1 MKERKKKG
9 YELRE
14 ADRKLKQKEERRQMS
29 KKEQKEARREDKRR
43 KQKKRARNKEFAR
56 VTYVFVGLFLVMMG
70 YLCYFN
76 VVKSRDMIRNS
87 HNARLDSL
95 AERVVRGKI
104 LDKNGKVLAQTTTSE
119 DGTETREYPYGN
131 MFAHVVGYSDKG
143 KSGLESEMNFELLT
157 SNAFFLEKIAKEFKD
172 EKNIGDNVVT
182 TLDVDLQEA
191 AYDALGSSKGAVVVL
206 EPDTG
211 KILAMVSK
219 PDFDP
224 GSVTENWESLNTNE
238 EAVLLNRVTQGHYV
252 PGSSFII
259 VTAL

>member
-1 MKERKKKG
+1 M
-9 YELRE
+9 
-14 ADRKLKQKEERRQMS
+14 
-29 KKEQKEARREDKRR
+29 
-43 KQKKRARNKEFAR
+43 
-56 VTYVFVGLFLVMMG
+56 FVGLFLVMMG

-157 SNAFFLEKIAKEFKD
+157 SNAFFLEK
-172 EKNIGDNVVT
+172 
-182 TLDVDLQEA
+182 
-191 AYDALGSSKGAVVVL
+191 
-206 EPDTG
+206 
-211 KILAMVSK
+211 
-219 PDFDP
+219 
-224 GSVTENWESLNTNE
+224 
-238 EAVLLNRVTQGHYV
+238 
-252 PGSSFII
+252 
-259 VTAL
+259 

>member
-1 MKERKKKG
+1 MREGRKNG
-9 YELRE
+9 YEQRE
-14 ADRKLKQKEERRQMS
+14 ADRRMRQDIKRQNMTRKER
-29 KKEQKEARREDKRR
+29 KEAKKREKKRL
-43 KQKKRARNKEFAR
+43 KAKRARNKEFAR

-211 KILAMVSK
+211 
-219 PDFDP
+219 
-224 GSVTENWESLNTNE
+224 
-238 EAVLLNRVTQGHYV
+238 
-252 PGSSFII
+252 
-259 VTAL
+259 